1 MVYDSEAVRLRNIA
15 RECQDFLS
23 DAQFLA
29 NQFVEESDPQND
41 NAELCVDHM
50 KDLSIKLRQLEKD
63 YSDMFVEIL
72 EGG

>member
-1 MVYDSEAVRLRNIA
+1 MVYDADEVRLKNIA

-41 NAELCVDHM
+41 NAKLCVDHM
-50 KDLSIKLRQLEKD
+50 KDLSIELRQLEKD
-63 YSDMFVEIL
+63 YSDMFDEIL
-72 EGG
+72 VGE